1 VYDVSKSQRK
11 DLAYYYIVTL
21 FPSTWTMMRHHRIRL
36 DALLIVVLIGVSLA
50 NPLCCL
56 AFVVPNQSSSSSR
69 RQERGGHQQQ
79 SVRQR
84 RGEDASPHS
93 TLLRS
98 LPDGV
103 KEQGLRDEIA
113 KRNSMISNEA
123 IYAVVDGSGLEKL
136 DEAGAPTTATADGP
150 AAAVATASL
159 TASQS
164 SSERDELLALST
176 KVRAYPLFL
185 LEKGL
190 EVVEGL
196 VDEANHVVSGWK
208 GGASSMEEEYGPE
221 QTNQAK
227 KERIV
232 VLGTGWGG
240 VSLLKEIDNTKFD
253 VTVISPRNHF
263 VFTPMVR
270 DPPGHDE

>member
-1 VYDVSKSQRK
+1 
-11 DLAYYYIVTL
+11 LLIVTL

-136 DEAGAPTTATADGP
+136 DEAAAPTTATADGP

>member
-1 VYDVSKSQRK
+1 
-11 DLAYYYIVTL
+11 
-21 FPSTWTMMRHHRIRL
+21 MRHHRIRL

-56 AFVVPNQSSSSSR
+56 AFLVPNQSSSVSR
-69 RQERGGHQQQ
+69 RQERGGHQH
-79 SVRQR
+79 SVQGR
-84 RGEDASPHS
+84 EKDAPTHT

-136 DEAGAPTTATADGP
+136 DEAAAPTATADGP
-150 AAAVATASL
+150 AAAVAAASL
-159 TASQS
+159 AASQS

-176 KVRAYPLFL
+176 KIRAYPLFL

-196 VDEANHVVSGWK
+196 VEEANHVVSGWM
-208 GGASSMEEEYGPE
+208 GGPSRMDEEKDGPG
-221 QTNQAK
+221 QTNQAR

-270 DPPGHDE
+270 DHTPANDE